1 MTTICD
7 DPDEFAEDQLAGW
20 LTLYADRVRGVTGGV
35 VTLPTAG
42 ADPQVAV
49 VIGGGSGHYPAFS
62 GLVGPGLA
70 TGAVV
75 GNVFT
80 SPSAAQVY
88 SVAKAADQGR
98 GVVLSFGNYAGDTM
112 NFGIAAE
119 RLRAAG
125 IDTRIVVVT
134 DDVASADE
142 VDRRRG
148 IAGDFAVVKAMGA
161 AAAAGASLD
170 DVERVGR
177 HANDRTRTIGVA
189 FSGCT
194 LPGAD
199 EPLFS
204 VPEGHLGLG
213 LGIHGEPGIRDVP
226 LVPARQL
233 AQLLV
238 DRLLAERP
246 TADAVRGRIAPVLNG
261 LGDTKYEEL
270 FLLWGRV
277 APLLEQAGLT
287 VVEPEVGELVTSLDM
302 GGCSLT
308 LQWLD
313 DELERLWRADAY
325 APAYRK
331 AAAPVAALVPAAA
344 GTETAADATVVP
356 DASRASRQ
364 AADTVRAVVTAMDGL
379 LREQEHELGRIDAVA
394 GDGDHGRGMV
404 KGVGAARR
412 AVDGT
417 DVSAGVAFL
426 LGRAGEAWA
435 AEAGGTSGVLWG
447 AALEAFGTTLGDDVD
462 EVTASLVVDA
472 ARAFADAIVQLGR
485 AQRGDKTLL
494 DALLPFVDALDA
506 AVRSGAPLPEAW
518 TAAAEVARLEATATA
533 SLSPRVGRARPLAE
547 KSVGTPDAGAVSM
560 GMVLTRVGE
569 VLTVR
574 RQKTTSTS
582 TSTSTTTTTTTGGVH
597 A

>member
-1 MTTICD
+1 MTTIHD
-7 DPDEFAEDQLAGW
+7 DPEDFAEDQLAGW
-20 LTLYADRVRGVTGGV
+20 LALYADRVRGVHGGV
-35 VTLPTAG
+35 VALPSEG

-49 VIGGGSGHYPAFS
+49 VVGGGSGHYPAFC
-62 GLVGPGLA
+62 GVVGPGFA

-112 NFGIAAE
+112 NFGLAAE
-119 RLRAAG
+119 RLRAEG

-142 VDRRRG
+142 VAARRG
-148 IAGDFAVVKAMGA
+148 IAGDFSVFKAMGA
-161 AAAAGASLD
+161 AAAAGSDLD
-170 DVERVGR
+170 EVERVGTA
-177 HANDRTRTIGVA
+177 ANAATRTIGVA

-194 LPGAD
+194 MPGAT

-204 VPEGHLGLG
+204 VPDRHLGLG

-226 LVPARQL
+226 VLPAREL
-233 AQLLV
+233 AALLV

-246 TADAVRGRIAPVLNG
+246 EGAGPRVAPILNG

-277 APLLEQAGLT
+277 LPLLQDAGLE

-308 LQWLD
+308 LQFLD
-313 DELERLWRADAY
+313 DELERYWRADAY
-325 APAYRK
+325 TPAYRK
-331 AAAPVAALVPAAA
+331 VAAPVAALVPATAVAEAA
-344 GTETAADATVVP
+344 AEATVVP
-356 DASRASRQ
+356 EATGASRR
-364 AADTVRAVVTAMDGL
+364 AADTARVAVEAMDVL
-379 LREQEHELGRIDAVA
+379 LREQEETLGRIDAVA

-404 KGVGAARR
+404 KGIGAARR
-412 AVDGT
+412 AVEQT
-417 DVSAGVAFL
+417 DREAGVAFV

-435 AEAGGTSGVLWG
+435 ASAGGTSGVLWG
-447 AALEAFGTTLGDDVD
+447 AALEAFGRALGDDAD
-462 EVTASLVVDA
+462 EVGAAEVVTAA
-472 ARAFADAIVQLGR
+472 QAFADSIVHLGG
-485 AQRGDKTLL
+485 ASRGDKTLL
-494 DALLPFVDALDA
+494 DALLPFVDAL
-506 AVRSGAPLPEAW
+506 RSRIDDGADLSEAW
-518 TAAAEVARLEATATA
+518 QVAAGVAVEQAAATAD
-533 SLSPRVGRARPLAE
+533 LRPKVGRARPLAE
-547 KSVGTPDAGAVSM
+547 KSVGTPDAGATSM
-560 GMVLTRVGE
+560 GMVLTRIGE
-569 VLTVR
+569 VLADRAR
-574 RQKTTSTS
+574 RRE
-582 TSTSTTTTTTTGGVH
+582 GVD